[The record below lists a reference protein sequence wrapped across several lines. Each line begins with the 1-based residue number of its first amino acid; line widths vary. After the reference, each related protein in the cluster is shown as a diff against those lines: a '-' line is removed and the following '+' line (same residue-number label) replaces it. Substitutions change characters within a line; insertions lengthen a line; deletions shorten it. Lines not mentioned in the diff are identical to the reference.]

1 MSKKS
6 LVKGAAVL
14 AAAGIV
20 VKLLGAVFRI
30 PLANLIGTVG
40 MANYSPAYSLYSFLL
55 VFATTGLPVAISKM
69 VSERYAIGQFREA
82 ERVFRL
88 SRTLMTAIGVIG
100 FCVLMFLAKPIA
112 ELINVP
118 GSAMSMQAT
127 APALLLVP
135 LMASYRGYFQG
146 MQEMRPTAVSQIV
159 EQLFRVA
166 FGLLL
171 IIGGNMIK
179 EAFSREEECADGS
192 FGVRAMFP
200 MAVATSIDALA
211 VGVTFALL
219 PQVNIGAAVLFIGAT
234 TFVLAG
240 AGVKI
245 GSVFGLRYK
254 SKAELAG
261 GIILIL
267 MGIKIL
273 FEHLGI
279 INF

>member
-1 MSKKS
+1 MY
-6 LVKGAAVL
+6 L
-14 AAAGIV
+14 IFFCWEE
-20 VKLLGAVFRI
+20 VKLSLAELFLIAVGLSMDAFAVSVCKGLAVREVKNRHFVIAGLWFGGFQALMPFIGYMLGA
-30 PLANLIGTVG
+30 
-40 MANYSPAYSLYSFLL
+40 SF
-55 VFATTGLPVAISKM
+55 
-69 VSERYAIGQFREA
+69 ERYI
-82 ERVFRL
+82 
-88 SRTLMTAIGVIG
+88 TA
-100 FCVLMFLAKPIA
+100 FDHW
-112 ELINVP
+112 
-118 GSAMSMQAT
+118 
-127 APALLLVP
+127 
-135 LMASYRGYFQG
+135 
-146 MQEMRPTAVSQIV
+146 
-159 EQLFRVA
+159 VA

-192 FGVRAMFP
+192 FGIRAMFP

-261 GIILIL
+261 GIYLYSWESKYFLSIWEL
-267 MGIKIL
+267 
-273 FEHLGI
+273 
-279 INF
+279 